1 MHRPHVALIVPSFDV
16 GAGVETP
23 AMTALAEA
31 LRMHVDVTVF
41 ALRYPPEPG
50 RFDAGGIP
58 VVALGG
64 GGMRTRLLLRR
75 SWQALRVAHRRRPF
89 DVLHGVWL
97 FEPGF
102 IAATAGWMLR
112 VPSVASVGG
121 VEVVALSDIGV
132 GGLLNRR
139 GRMLSRFVLNR
150 AGLVTGGSRFVLAH
164 ARRVAPRRASSAIRL
179 APLPVNTGLF
189 AARCEPVADDGSF
202 RLLHVANL
210 NAVKDQATLLRA
222 FAIVRR
228 ARPAATL
235 KIVGA
240 DPAGLRAE
248 LEQLAAALDIET
260 AVTFCELIP
269 QRELPPVYRAAD
281 TFVMTSRYESQA
293 MVVLEAAASGVPT
306 AGTAVGVVPDLS
318 PDAAIATPVGEPT
331 SLADALLRLA
341 GDADLRCGMGR
352 AALTRVQAE
361 YAYAPVA
368 QRFADLYAELMYG
381 RVAVDPQR

>member
-31 LRMHVDVTVF
+31 LRLHADVTVL
-41 ALRYPPEPG
+41 ALRYPPGPG
-50 RFDAGGIP
+50 RFNVNGIP

-64 GGMRTRLLLRR
+64 AGMRTRLLLWRT
-75 SWQALRVAHRRRPF
+75 WGALRAVHRRKPF

-102 IAATAGWMLR
+102 IAATAGRLLR
-112 VPSVASVGG
+112 VPSMASVGG
-121 VEVVALSDIGV
+121 VEVVALPDIGV

-150 AGLVTGGSRFVLAH
+150 AGLVTGGSRFALAH
-164 ARRVAPRRASSAIRL
+164 ARRVAPLRAASAFRL
-179 APLPVNTGLF
+179 APLPVNTDLF
-189 AARCEPVADDGSF
+189 AARSEAVADVGSF

-222 FAIVRR
+222 FATVRR
-228 ARPAATL
+228 ARPEAKL

-240 DPAGLRAE
+240 DPAGMRAG
-248 LEQLAAALDIET
+248 LDQLAAALDIET
-260 AVTFCELIP
+260 VVTFRELIP
-269 QRELPPVYRAAD
+269 QRELLPVYRAAD
-281 TFVMTSRYESQA
+281 TFVITSRYESQA

-306 AGTAVGVVPDLS
+306 VGTAVGVVPDLS
-318 PDAAIATPVGEPT
+318 PDAAIATPVGDPAA
-331 SLADALLRLA
+331 LADALLRLA
-341 GDADLRCGMGR
+341 GDADLRRGMGQ
-352 AALTRVQAE
+352 AALARVQVE

-381 RVAVDPQR
+381 RIAVDPQR